1 MYYTVIKHDGHLR
14 TRGKCCGSC
23 FLHFSSVRSFV
34 ILLFRPGS
42 LIAEF
47 KVGVQDSQAKLMIA
61 KAKKLLKT
69 FSKFDQ
75 NYFAVKDP
83 QG

>member
-1 MYYTVIKHDGHLR
+1 MLMYR
-14 TRGKCCGSC
+14 TRQVSIQR
-23 FLHFSSVRSFV
+23 SSYLPLF
-34 ILLFRPGS
+34 LFRPGS
-42 LIAEF
+42 LIVEF

-61 KAKKLLKT
+61 EAKRLLKT

-83 QG
+83 QGLLC